1 MITGRLNGRYELG
14 EALGYG
20 GMSEVR
26 AARDTLLNRDV
37 AIKILRKDL
46 ARDHNFLE
54 RFRREARNSARL
66 NHPNIVAIYDTGEC
80 VTDDGTLAYIV
91 MERLGGRTLRELVG
105 TEGALPIKQ
114 ALRLIAQ
121 VANALD
127 YSHQMG
133 IVHRDIKPAN
143 IMLTLTGTPKVM
155 DFGISRAADDMQS
168 LTQTATVFGTAQ
180 YISPEHAMGHK
191 IDYRADIYALGC
203 VLYECLTGQPP
214 FQAETAVA
222 VACKHVQDAP
232 IPPSNIRPEISPELD
247 AVVLK
252 ALAKRP
258 EDRFANAGDFQ
269 GALENILGEKVA
281 TRVQLPDYQKMGAT
295 LAADTAPTESFAT
308 ATSILPIQV
317 RPLDELDSDKEEGD
331 GDGSLAGLA
340 APGGPADPYYAP
352 ATAQLGAAG
361 AGAAGAAAWAAAQGG
376 YADTNNNG
384 PYNNGYQG
392 AFPEQGGYPPS
403 AGPAQGQNGAGYPGY
418 GPAGAGGWGGAGT
431 ASVASFDDGN
441 GQRPNGAPA
450 DSRSDADEHSDGK
463 SGGKKRGR
471 AALIAVASV
480 LGLLLA
486 GTGVYYGVVTNP
498 NVNMAAY
505 SDLQDYQGRDARP
518 IYDSLVK
525 DGYTVNVV
533 TNYMRTQTNGT
544 IIRTNPP
551 AGSKV
556 NKETPITI
564 YVATGGEPIEVP
576 DVAGKSVDEAR
587 ATLLLMGIPVES
599 ATKVRPSERSKKG
612 DVIGTS
618 TPAGEN
624 IPPNKSIQIYVG
636 SGRPAVRMPSVI
648 GDEENV
654 AKEKV
659 AKAKLK
665 VRVQMTKSSKPRG
678 TVVSL
683 KNAGQDLSEGD
694 TVTLVVSDGSLIVM
708 PDLVGET
715 VGSARSML
723 AEAGWDGQLN
733 RSRAS
738 TLNIARI
745 GRVAKQYP
753 AAGAEVDKDSAV
765 SITVYELNLP

>member
-66 NHPNIVAIYDTGEC
+66 NHPNIVAIYDTGES
-80 VTDDGTLAYIV
+80 VTEDGTLAYIV

-105 TEGALPIKQ
+105 TEGALPMKQ
-114 ALRLIAQ
+114 ALKLVAQ

-143 IMLTLTGTPKVM
+143 IMLTVTGTPKVM

-180 YISPEHAMGHK
+180 YISPEHAMGHN

-232 IPPSNIRPEISPELD
+232 VPPSQLRPEISPELD

-252 ALAKRP
+252 ALEKRP
-258 EDRFANAGDFQ
+258 EDRFANAGEFQ
-269 GALENILGEKVA
+269 AALENILGEQVA
-281 TRVQLPDYQKMGAT
+281 SRVQLPDYQKMGAT
-295 LAADTAPTESFAT
+295 LAADTAPTDSFAT

-317 RPLDELDSDKEEGD
+317 RPLDKLDSEDNEGD
-331 GDGSLAGLA
+331 GNGSLAGLA
-340 APGGPADPYYAP
+340 APGRSDNPYNAP

-361 AGAAGAAAWAAAQGG
+361 AAGAVGAVGAAGAAGAAAWDAAHGG
-376 YADTNNNG
+376 YNDS
-384 PYNNGYQG
+384 
-392 AFPEQGGYPPS
+392 YPD
-403 AGPAQGQNGAGYPGY
+403 AYPAQAGYPGY

-431 ASVASFDDGN
+431 AGVASFDYGDGP
-441 GQRPNGAPA
+441 RRSDGAQA
-450 DSRSDADEHSDGK
+450 GSRSNVEERSGST

-471 AALIAVASV
+471 TALIAVASV

-505 SDLQDYQGRDARP
+505 SNLQDYQGRDARP

-544 IIRTNPP
+544 IIRTNPL

-587 ATLLLMGIPVES
+587 TALLLLGIPVES

-612 DVIGTS
+612 NVIGTS

-648 GDEENV
+648 GDKVNV

-659 AKAKLK
+659 TKAKLK

-683 KNAGQDLSEGD
+683 KNANQDLSEGD

-708 PDLVGET
+708 PNLVGET
-715 VGSARSML
+715 VTSARRML
-723 AEAGWDGQLN
+723 EEAGWDGQLN
-733 RSRAS
+733 RSHAS

-745 GRVAKQYP
+745 GRVAQQYP

>member
-1 MITGRLNGRYELG
+1 
-14 EALGYG
+14 
-20 GMSEVR
+20 
-26 AARDTLLNRDV
+26 
-37 AIKILRKDL
+37 
-46 ARDHNFLE
+46 
-54 RFRREARNSARL
+54 
-66 NHPNIVAIYDTGEC
+66 
-80 VTDDGTLAYIV
+80 
-91 MERLGGRTLRELVG
+91 
-105 TEGALPIKQ
+105 
-114 ALRLIAQ
+114 
-121 VANALD
+121 
-127 YSHQMG
+127 
-133 IVHRDIKPAN
+133 
-143 IMLTLTGTPKVM
+143 
-155 DFGISRAADDMQS
+155 
-168 LTQTATVFGTAQ
+168 
-180 YISPEHAMGHK
+180 MGHK

-252 ALAKRP
+252 ALEKRP

-308 ATSILPIQV
+308 STSILPIQV

-361 AGAAGAAAWAAAQGG
+361 AGVAGAAAWGAEQGG

-384 PYNNGYQG
+384 PYNNGYRG
-392 AFPEQGGYPPS
+392 TYPEQGGYPPS

-471 AALIAVASV
+471 TALIAVASV
-480 LGLLLA
+480 LSLLLA

-624 IPPNKSIQIYVG
+624 IPPNKSIQI
-636 SGRPAVRMPSVI
+636 
-648 GDEENV
+648 
-654 AKEKV
+654 
-659 AKAKLK
+659 L
-665 VRVQMTKSSKPRG
+665 
-678 TVVSL
+678 
-683 KNAGQDLSEGD
+683 
-694 TVTLVVSDGSLIVM
+694 SLIH
-708 PDLVGET
+708 
-715 VGSARSML
+715 
-723 AEAGWDGQLN
+723 
-733 RSRAS
+733 
-738 TLNIARI
+738 I
-745 GRVAKQYP
+745 
-753 AAGAEVDKDSAV
+753 
-765 SITVYELNLP
+765 